1 MGVKVKVDFK
11 RAIRKLSKPNL
22 DRGLYA
28 MANQAMADMN
38 PFVPFKEGELR
49 QKVHASKSS
58 VIYESKHAKR
68 QFYLQGRKYTTPG
81 TGSRW
86 DLKAKSKFRGS
97 LPKAFKK
104 GAGI

>member
-11 RAIRKLSKPNL
+11 RAIRKLSKSNL

-28 MANQAMADMN
+28 AANQAMADMN
-38 PFVPFKEGELR
+38 SFVPFKEGELR
-49 QKVHASKSS
+49 QKVHVSKDR

-86 DLKAKSKFRGS
+86 DLKAKYRFRRS
-97 LPKAFKK
+97 LSKAFKK

>member
-1 MGVKVKVDFK
+1 MAIKVDLK
-11 RAIRKLSKPNL
+11 GANRKLSKPNL
-22 DRGLYA
+22 ERGLYA
-28 MANQAMADMN
+28 MTNQAMADMN

-49 QKVHASKSS
+49 QKVHASKGS
-58 VIYESKHAKR
+58 VFYESRHAKR

-81 TGSRW
+81 TGPRW
-86 DLKAKSKFRGS
+86 DLKAKSRFRAS

>member
-1 MGVKVKVDFK
+1 MAIKVDLK
-11 RAIRKLSKPNL
+11 GANRKLSKPNL
-22 DRGLYA
+22 ERGLYA
-28 MANQAMADMN
+28 MTNQAMADMN

-49 QKVHASKSS
+49 QKVHASKGS
-58 VIYESKHAKR
+58 VFYESKHAKR
-68 QFYLQGRKYTTPG
+68 QFYLRGRKYTTPG

-86 DLKAKSKFRGS
+86 DLKAKSRFRGS

>member
-1 MGVKVKVDFK
+1 MVIKVDLK
-11 RAIRKLSKPNL
+11 GANRKLSKPNL
-22 DRGLYA
+22 ERGLYA
-28 MANQAMADMN
+28 MTNQAMADMN

-49 QKVHASKSS
+49 QKVHASKGS
-58 VIYESKHAKR
+58 VFYESKHAKR

-81 TGSRW
+81 TGPHW
-86 DLKAKSKFRGS
+86 DLKAKSRFRGS